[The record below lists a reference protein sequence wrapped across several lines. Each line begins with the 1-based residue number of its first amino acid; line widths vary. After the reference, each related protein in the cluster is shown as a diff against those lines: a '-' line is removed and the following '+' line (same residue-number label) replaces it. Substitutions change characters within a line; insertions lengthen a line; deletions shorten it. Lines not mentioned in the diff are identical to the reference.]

1 MGFNKKHYEECLG
14 KVKMGIASG
23 KTTAYA
29 YMKMY
34 EQSIE
39 KEDYEMAKAITE
51 VLKPL
56 GYDTKDTH
64 EHIKSLQ

>member
-1 MGFNKKHYEECLG
+1 MKISE
-14 KVKMGIASG
+14 G
-23 KTTAYA
+23 KTTAYG
-29 YMKMY
+29 YMKIY
-34 EQSIE
+34 EDCIR

-64 EHIKSLQ
+64 SDIKELQ